1 MRGRI
6 STSRSS
12 PVRSSNSR
20 TAGRIPGV
28 RRGERFPSTLGFGL
42 ACARGGSHGCGNGDG
57 ARRGCRSREA
67 GSGGAVPRGQ
77 RAGAVGGG
85 GARRDRQGSEAL
97 EEVLREVGVG
107 PDDYTTTGVSVQEE
121 REYEGERTVHRGYR
135 ARDNVVVRL
144 SDPSA
149 AGSLMR
155 LAAQRSAARIAG
167 PRWRMDSDN
176 PARAEACRRAAA
188 DARRRAKAY
197 AQTLGARLGAIVEIN
212 ETQGRL
218 RGRYGRLPSGFA
230 LAASGEEP
238 EVGLHP
244 GNFDVAAEVDVTFAL
259 EQE

>member
-1 MRGRI
+1 MVAATV
-6 STSRSS
+6 S
-12 PVRSSNSR
+12 V
-20 TAGRIPGV
+20 
-28 RRGERFPSTLGFGL
+28 RGEAVVRGKPDRVELSLEVSALEQSVDAAL
-42 ACARGGSHGCGNGDG
+42 AETAKR
-57 ARRGCRSREA
+57 
-67 GSGGAVPRGQ
+67 
-77 RAGAVGGG
+77 
-85 GARRDRQGSEAL
+85 SEAL

-121 REYEGERTVHRGYR
+121 REYERERTVHRGYR
-135 ARDNVVVRL
+135 ARDHVVVRL
-144 SDPSA
+144 ADPSA

-155 LAAQRSAARIAG
+155 LAAERAAARIAG
-167 PRWRMDSDN
+167 PWWRIDSDN

-188 DARRRAKAY
+188 DARRRAEAY

>member
-1 MRGRI
+1 MVAATV
-6 STSRSS
+6 S
-12 PVRSSNSR
+12 V
-20 TAGRIPGV
+20 
-28 RRGERFPSTLGFGL
+28 RGEAVVRGKPDRVELSLEVSALEQSVDAAL
-42 ACARGGSHGCGNGDG
+42 AETAKR
-57 ARRGCRSREA
+57 
-67 GSGGAVPRGQ
+67 
-77 RAGAVGGG
+77 
-85 GARRDRQGSEAL
+85 SEAL

-155 LAAQRSAARIAG
+155 LAAERSAARIAG
-167 PRWRMDSDN
+167 PWWRMDSDN

-188 DARRRAKAY
+188 DARRRAEAY
-197 AQTLGARLGAIVEIN
+197 AQTLGARLGAILEIN
-212 ETQGRL
+212 ETEGRL
-218 RGRYGRLPSGFA
+218 RGRYGRLPSSFA

-238 EVGLHP
+238 EVELHP
-244 GNFDVAAEVDVTFAL
+244 GNLDVAAEVDVTFAL